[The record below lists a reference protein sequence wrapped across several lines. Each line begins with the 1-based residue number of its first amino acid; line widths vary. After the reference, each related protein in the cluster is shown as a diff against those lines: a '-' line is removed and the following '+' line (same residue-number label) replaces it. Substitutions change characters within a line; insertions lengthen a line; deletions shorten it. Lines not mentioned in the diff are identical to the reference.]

1 MQRCEGCAHRIKGAR
16 FSKIFWSPDAA
27 SGAAIVD
34 SMQRLAVR
42 IEIPIR
48 KCNPL
53 RFVAVSADGYGL
65 SGEFSTSISRS
76 ASSDQERVRF
86 VV

>member
-1 MQRCEGCAHRIKGAR
+1 MI
-16 FSKIFWSPDAA
+16 DA
-27 SGAAIVD
+27 
-34 SMQRLAVR
+34 MQRLVAQR
-42 IEIPIR
+42 EIPIR

-53 RFVAVSADGYGL
+53 RVFAVSADGYGL
-65 SGEFSTSISRS
+65 SGEFQTPISRS